1 MPKLSKVTSLLFLL
15 QYLKKE
21 VSNEADFWHADKHKS
36 FLQSDTM
43 IFNEDG
49 QAFLKFLK

>member
-15 QYLKKE
+15 QYLQKE
-21 VSNEADFWHADKHKS
+21 VSNEADFWHADKHES
-36 FLQSDTM
+36 FLQFNTM
-43 IFNEDG
+43 IFNEDD